1 MEIEDI
7 FRDNADLWKKNA
19 PSEYIL
25 DHYKTSNH
33 IQSWWCI
40 ILCQANRRKT
50 ETTQK
55 WPEFLAV
62 FLTPGKELLQNVRST
77 SSFEFCAN
85 MKYVE
90 YSGKTENAG
99 PLLQQ
104 WGLQLLCTQTSK
116 SVIILLTAKLLCSS
130 SSTLGFPGNII
141 MPRLTYRVSQHEV

>member
-1 MEIEDI
+1 MKKPDKK
-7 FRDNADLWKKNA
+7 NKKNA
-19 PSEYIL
+19 PSENIL
-25 DHYKTSNH
+25 DQCKTSNH

-62 FLTPGKELLQNVRST
+62 FLTPGKELIENVRST

-99 PLLQQ
+99 TIALPSPSQGPLKKWTEYFLKFYF
-104 WGLQLLCTQTSK
+104 WIYEVGGSK
-116 SVIILLTAKLLCSS
+116 YTPELDGVGWYR
-130 SSTLGFPGNII
+130 LGP
-141 MPRLTYRVSQHEV
+141 